1 MRADLMDCEIPSIW
15 CEINKMNEKN
25 LLICGFY
32 REWSHEGERSA
43 ELQMKA
49 IQTLNRQI
57 EKATSENNFWDF
69 ILGPMHLFPSR
80 LLSFLVTLSS
90 HRYNLFLVPKSELHT
105 L

>member
-43 ELQMKA
+43 EIQMKA

-57 EKATSENNFWDF
+57 EKATSENKQHIQLYNYTIK
-69 ILGPMHLFPSR
+69 ILYL
-80 LLSFLVTLSS
+80 
-90 HRYNLFLVPKSELHT
+90 N
-105 L
+105 